1 MRATMFGYLL
11 KEGYRSLKKNLFMS
25 AASILVLVSCLLITG
40 CAYLVFQNIDHGF
53 DWAYQQNIVVAY
65 SVSGATEDQ
74 NTAILSA
81 IDTID
86 NVQEVSFVSKEEL
99 LERYSEEFGDI
110 LEDLKEDNPLQD
122 AFIIQFKDLAMFDTT
137 VTAIKAVENVDTV
150 DYNADLSA
158 TLVKVRNLVLT
169 IGSWVIALLLL
180 VSLFI
185 IANTIK
191 LTVYTRRLE
200 IFIMR
205 SVGATKWFIRFPFM
219 MEGLILGCTA
229 GALSYGLLYG
239 LYVAVRHVFPFTSG
253 FELISF
259 AAVWW
264 QLLLGFLAGGVLV
277 GLMGS
282 FISTGRYLKEQ
293 TE

>member
-11 KEGYRSLKKNLFMS
+11 KEGYRSLRKNLFMS

-74 NTAILSA
+74 NAAVLNEIGAL
-81 IDTID
+81 D
-86 NVQEVSFVSKEEL
+86 NVRDVSFISKEEL

-122 AFIIQFKDLAMFDTT
+122 AFIVQFKDLALFDTT
-137 VTAIKAVENVDTV
+137 VAAIKQITDIDTV
-150 DYNADLSA
+150 DYNSDLSA

-169 IGSWVIALLLL
+169 IGSWVIVLLLL

-219 MEGLILGCTA
+219 VEGLILGTTA
-229 GALSYGLLYG
+229 GTLSYGLLFS
-239 LYVAVRHVFPFTSG
+239 LYAVVRRVFPFTSE

-259 AAVWW
+259 ASVWW
-264 QLLLGFLAGGVLV
+264 QLLLGFLVGGILV
-277 GLMGS
+277 GLVGS
-282 FISTGRYLKEQ
+282 FLSTGRYLKEE

>member
-25 AASILVLVSCLLITG
+25 AASVLVLVSCLLITG

-74 NTAILSA
+74 NTAILNELNA
-81 IDTID
+81 LD
-86 NVQEVSFVSKEEL
+86 NVREVSFVSKEEL

-122 AFIIQFKDLAMFDTT
+122 AFVVQFDDLALFDTT
-137 VTAIKAVENVDTV
+137 VTAIKAIANIDTV
-150 DYNADLSA
+150 DYNSDLSA

-169 IGSWVIALLLL
+169 IGSWVIVLLLL

-219 MEGLILGCTA
+219 VEGLILGSTA
-229 GALSYGLLYG
+229 GTLSYGLLFG
-239 LYVAVRHVFPFTSG
+239 LYAAVRRVFPFTSG

-259 AAVWW
+259 ASVWW
-264 QLLLGFLAGGVLV
+264 QLLLGFLVGGVLV
-277 GLMGS
+277 GLVGS

>member
-40 CAYLVFQNIDHGF
+40 CAYLVFENIDHGF

-65 SVSGATEDQ
+65 SASGATEDQ
-74 NTAILSA
+74 NTAILNELNA
-81 IDTID
+81 LD
-86 NVQEVSFVSKEEL
+86 NVREVSFVSKEEL

-122 AFIIQFKDLAMFDTT
+122 AFVIQFNDLALFDTT
-137 VTAIKAVENVDTV
+137 VTAIKAIQNIDTV
-150 DYNADLSA
+150 DYNSDLSA

-169 IGSWVIALLLL
+169 IGSWVIVLLLL

-219 MEGLILGCTA
+219 VEGLILGSTA
-229 GALSYGLLYG
+229 GVLSYGLLFG
-239 LYVAVRHVFPFTSG
+239 LYAAVRHVFPFTSG

-264 QLLLGFLAGGVLV
+264 QLLLGFLVGGVLV
-277 GLMGS
+277 GLVGS

>member
-40 CAYLVFQNIDHGF
+40 CAYLVFENIEHGF

-65 SVSGATEDQ
+65 SASGATEDQ
-74 NTAILSA
+74 NTAILNELNA
-81 IDTID
+81 LD
-86 NVQEVSFVSKEEL
+86 NVREVSFVSKEEL

-122 AFIIQFKDLAMFDTT
+122 AFVIQFDDLALFDTT
-137 VTAIKAVENVDTV
+137 VTAIKAIQNVDTV
-150 DYNADLSA
+150 DYNSDLSA

-219 MEGLILGCTA
+219 VEGLILGSTA
-229 GALSYGLLYG
+229 GALSYGLLFG
-239 LYVAVRHVFPFTSG
+239 LYAAIRHVFPFTSG

-259 AAVWW
+259 ASVWW
-264 QLLLGFLAGGVLV
+264 QLLIGFLAGGVLV
-277 GLMGS
+277 GLVGS